1 MKKVM
6 NLLKRINWKEIPP
19 ATYVRY
25 ILMIVS
31 VLNVILTR
39 MGWNPISVSET
50 ELYQIVSDILG
61 VLILVTNT
69 WYNNSVTQEALD
81 ADTYKKRQ
89 VEKYKMATGEDSM
102 G

>member
-1 MKKVM
+1 
-6 NLLKRINWKEIPP
+6 
-19 ATYVRY
+19 
-25 ILMIVS
+25 
-31 VLNVILTR
+31 